1 MRSGERATRVEERLP
16 VVEEDLLVVVRRL
29 DEAKVVLQR
38 GHEAV
43 QPLGVGGVA
52 VEDPDGHRTLQAG
65 PLHFVNRELHLQEA
79 NRRRVLLAV

>member
-1 MRSGERATRVEERLP
+1 M
-16 VVEEDLLVVVRRL
+16 EEDLLVVVRRL

-52 VEDPDGHRTLQAG
+52 VEDPDGHCTLLAS
-65 PLHFVNRELHLQEA
+65 PLHFVNGELHLREA
-79 NRRRVLLAV
+79 NRRRVSLAA